1 MHPCIPPLHRGE
13 GWSDNGEKRV
23 GVEGKEVGGLV
34 MMTQDALLNS
44 YSKMRGERAAMSQSG
59 KETG

>member
-13 GWSDNGEKRV
+13 GWSDNGERRV

-44 YSKMRGERAAMSQSG
+44 YSKASMKDER
-59 KETG
+59 